1 MAVPATLAMCG
12 VCHETWHDN
21 TGKFSDGSLKVNKIM
36 ELHAV
41 SASVVRQRTDCAI
54 VGVYEKGL
62 LSAAASELDGRL
74 AKQLSRLVKQGDL
87 RGKLGETLL
96 ISEPKAVQTGRVL
109 LVGLGAKDKFGRKQY
124 RKALGAA
131 LSAVGKTGSVRA
143 TSYLSQETVAAT
155 NAYYVGRCT
164 AEVVANQIY
173 KIPHLK
179 TGKQAPPIALK
190 QLSIAILGAP
200 ERSQAD
206 KGLQQG
212 SGITS
217 GMALTRDL
225 GNLPANICT
234 PTYLAKTA
242 QQLGREQ
249 RSSLKVRVFE
259 QAEIRKLKMGS
270 FLSVT
275 AGSVEPPRLIVLE
288 YNGGKAKAP
297 PIALVGK
304 GITFDTGGISIKPAA
319 AMDEMKFDMCG
330 AATVLGVFKAVTVLK
345 LPINL
350 VGVIA
355 TCENMPSGSATKP
368 GDIVK
373 SMSGQTIEVLN
384 TDAEGRL
391 ILADAL
397 TYVRR
402 FAPKAVIDIATLT
415 GACVI
420 ALGAQ
425 YSGLFSNDD
434 ELSSAL
440 TSAGKR
446 AEDGA
451 WPMPIDEEYAD
462 QLKSNFADMANVGGR
477 EGGAITA
484 ACFLAKFTQG
494 LKWAH
499 LDIAGTAW
507 LSGANKGGTGR
518 PVPLLMDYLI
528 NSK

>member
-1 MAVPATLAMCG
+1 
-12 VCHETWHDN
+12 
-21 TGKFSDGSLKVNKIM
+21 M
-36 ELHAV
+36 ELHAIAADT
-41 SASVVRQRTDCAI
+41 SRHRTDCAI
-54 VGVYEKGL
+54 VGIYEKGL
-62 LSAAASELDGRL
+62 LSTAAADLD
-74 AKQLSRLVKQGDL
+74 KQLGKQLTRLVKQGDVS
-87 RGKLGETLL
+87 GKLGETLL
-96 ISEPKAVQTGRVL
+96 LPEAKGSFARVL
-109 LVGLGAKDKFGRKQY
+109 LVGMGSKDKFGRKQY
-124 RKALGAA
+124 RKALHAA
-131 LSAVGKTGSVRA
+131 LNTVKKTGSSNA

-155 NAYYVGRCT
+155 NAYYVGRTT
-164 AEVVANQIY
+164 AEVVAQISY
-173 KIPHLK
+173 RVPDLK
-179 TGKQAPPIALK
+179 TSGKPAPPALK
-190 QLSIAILGAP
+190 KLNIAILGTQ
-200 ERSQAD
+200 ERTQAE
-206 KGLQQG
+206 KGLHHG
-212 SGITS
+212 TGITS

-234 PTYLAKTA
+234 PTYLASTA
-242 QQLGREQ
+242 QELARTH
-249 RSSLKVRVFE
+249 RSSIKVRVLD
-259 QAEIRKLKMGS
+259 QTEIRKLKMGS

-275 AGSVEPPRLIVLE
+275 AGSAQPPRLIVLE
-288 YNGGKAKAP
+288 YKGGKTKAA

-319 AMDEMKFDMCG
+319 AMDEMKYDMCG
-330 AATVLGVFKAVTVLK
+330 AATVLGVFKAAASLK
-345 LPINL
+345 LPVNL

-355 TCENMPSGSATKP
+355 TCENMPSGTATKP

-391 ILADAL
+391 VLCDSL

-402 FAPKAVIDIATLT
+402 HTPKVVIDIATLT
-415 GACVI
+415 GACVV
-420 ALGAQ
+420 ALGNQ

-434 ELSSAL
+434 ELSAAL

-451 WPMPIDEEYAD
+451 WPMPVDEEYAE

-477 EGGAITA
+477 EAGAITA
-484 ACFLAKFTQG
+484 ACFLAKFVHG
-494 LKWAH
+494 MKWAH

-507 LSGANKGGTGR
+507 VSGANKGGTGR

>member
-1 MAVPATLAMCG
+1 
-12 VCHETWHDN
+12 
-21 TGKFSDGSLKVNKIM
+21 M

-41 SASVVRQRTDCAI
+41 SAAVTGQRTDCAI

-62 LSAAASELDGRL
+62 LSAAATELDAKLG
-74 AKQLSRLVKQGDL
+74 KQLSRLIKQGDV

-96 ISEPKAVQTGRVL
+96 LNEPKGVPAARVL
-109 LVGLGAKDKFGRKQY
+109 LIGLGPKDKFGRKQY
-124 RKALGAA
+124 RKALAAA
-131 LSAVGKTGSVRA
+131 LAAVTRTGSVQA
-143 TSYLSQETVAAT
+143 TSYVSQETVAAT
-155 NAYYVGRCT
+155 NAYYLGRCS
-164 AEVVANQIY
+164 AEVAANNTY
-173 KIPHLK
+173 CIPDLK
-179 TGKQAPPIALK
+179 SAKKPPAPALK
-190 QLSIAILGAP
+190 KLGIAILGTP
-200 ERSQAD
+200 ERMQAE

-212 SGITS
+212 MGIAS
-217 GMALTRDL
+217 GMSLTRDL

-234 PTYLAKTA
+234 PTYLAKA
-242 QQLGREQ
+242 AVALGREA
-249 RSSLKVRVFE
+249 RAVKVRVLE
-259 QAEIRKLKMGS
+259 QTEIRKLKMGS

-275 AGSVEPPRLIVLE
+275 AGSAEPPRLIVLE
-288 YNGGKAKAP
+288 YYGGKAKDP

-304 GITFDTGGISIKPAA
+304 GVTFDTGGISIKPAA

-330 AATVLGVFKAVTVLK
+330 AATVLGVFKAVAALK

-350 VGVIA
+350 VGVIP
-355 TCENMPSGSATKP
+355 TCENMPSGTATKP

-391 ILADAL
+391 ILCDAL

-402 FAPKAVIDIATLT
+402 FTPKAVIDIATLT

-434 ELSSAL
+434 ELSAAL
-440 TSAGKR
+440 SSAGKR

-462 QLKSNFADMANVGGR
+462 QLKSNFADLANIGGR

-484 ACFLAKFTQG
+484 ACFLGKFTQG

>member
-1 MAVPATLAMCG
+1 
-12 VCHETWHDN
+12 
-21 TGKFSDGSLKVNKIM
+21 M

-41 SASVVRQRTDCAI
+41 SAAVTRQRTDCAI
-54 VGVYEKGL
+54 VGIYEKGL
-62 LSAAASELDGRL
+62 LSAAATELDGKL
-74 AKQLSRLVKQGDL
+74 GKQLSRLIKQGDV

-96 ISEPKAVQTGRVL
+96 LTEASGSAARVL
-109 LVGLGAKDKFGRKQY
+109 LVGLGSKDKFGRKQY
-124 RKALGAA
+124 RKALQAA
-131 LSAVGKTGSVRA
+131 LTAVTRTGSVHA

-155 NAYYVGRCT
+155 NAYYVGRCS
-164 AEVVANQIY
+164 AEVVAQITY
-173 KIPHLK
+173 RVPDLK
-179 TGKQAPPIALK
+179 TAKKPTPPALRK
-190 QLSIAILGAP
+190 LDIAIMGTP
-200 ERSQAD
+200 ERAQAE

-212 SGITS
+212 AGITL

-225 GNLPANICT
+225 GNLPANVCT
-234 PTYLAKTA
+234 PTYLGKAA
-242 QQLGREQ
+242 QELA
-249 RSSLKVRVFE
+249 RSHRSTLKVRVLD

-275 AGSVEPPRLIVLE
+275 AGSDQPPRLIVLE
-288 YNGGKAKAP
+288 YHGGKAKAA

-319 AMDEMKFDMCG
+319 AMDEMKYDMCG
-330 AATVLGVFKAVTVLK
+330 AATVLGVFKAAVSLK
-345 LPINL
+345 LPVNL

-355 TCENMPSGSATKP
+355 TCENMPSGGATKP

-391 ILADAL
+391 VLCDAL

-402 FAPKAVIDIATLT
+402 FNPKAVIDIATLT

-420 ALGAQ
+420 ALGSQ

-434 ELSSAL
+434 ELSAAL
-440 TSAGKR
+440 ASAGKR

-451 WPMPIDEEYAD
+451 WPMPVDEEYAE
-462 QLKSNFADMANVGGR
+462 QLKSNFADMANIGGR

-507 LSGANKGGTGR
+507 LSGTNKGGTGR
-518 PVPLLMDYLI
+518 PVPLLVDYLI
-528 NSK
+528 NAK